1 MDRGNLA
8 RLGGSLSLPLGLAL
22 ALVASPGAAAAQGP
36 RASTCEV
43 TRYGAKGDGR
53 TLATLAI
60 QRAIDACA
68 AAGGGIVLLPGGAF
82 LSGTLVLK
90 DNVTLR
96 IAPGAMLVASPRI
109 TDFTPYPAKDVPL
122 IAIDGSTQNK
132 GNGPYHLIQAS
143 GARHIAID
151 GGGTIDGNG
160 ARYWDPDPQKLFVS
174 RRPRPSPLI
183 EFADSAGIRIEDIKV
198 RNAAGWTIHPLQ
210 SSDIRIEGVSIV
222 NDPHGPNTDGI
233 DVDSS
238 RNVMIR
244 DVSIDAGDDCIVLKT
259 TGRTGVRPVRP
270 TANVIVSGLVC
281 SSDDQGVK
289 IGTETLGDIR
299 DVIFTDLLIYRSER
313 QFRPPTA
320 GISISMV
327 DGSVLENILVSNVVV
342 RDAATPFF
350 LRLGNRGRGQKVP
363 VPGRAR
369 NIMLSDI
376 VATGGTLAS
385 SITGLPGF
393 PIEKVTLSNV
403 RIQMAGGG
411 KTAAIAVPEAPG
423 DYPQAPMFGPLPASG
438 IYARHVDGLA
448 LRGVELATGRPD
460 TRPPIVL
467 DDVRLVPDQR
477 PGSSR

>member
-1 MDRGNLA
+1 
-8 RLGGSLSLPLGLAL
+8 
-22 ALVASPGAAAAQGP
+22 
-36 RASTCEV
+36 V
-43 TRYGAKGDGR
+43 TRYGAIPDGR
-53 TLATLAI
+53 TLTTSSI

-68 AAGGGIVLLPGGAF
+68 AAGGGIVLLSRGTF

-90 DNVTLR
+90 DNITLR
-96 IAPGAMLVASPRI
+96 IGPGAVLRASSHIR
-109 TDFTPYPAKDVPL
+109 DFIPYPAKDVAL

-132 GNGPYHLIQAS
+132 GNGPYHLIHTS
-143 GARHIAID
+143 GAHNVAID

-160 ARYWDPDPQKLFVS
+160 AAYWDADAAKVFAS

-183 EFADSAGIRIEDIKV
+183 EFVGSAGVSMENLTIRD
-198 RNAAGWTIHPLQ
+198 AAGWTIHPLE
-210 SSDIRIEGVSIV
+210 SRDIRVAAVTIV

-238 RNVMIR
+238 RNVVIR
-244 DVSIDAGDDCIVLKT
+244 DVNIDAGDDCVVLKT
-259 TGRTGVRPVRP
+259 TGRSGSRPAAP
-270 TANVIVSGLVC
+270 TANVMVSGLIC
-281 SSDDQGVK
+281 STDDQGIK

-299 DVIFTDLLIYRSER
+299 DVIFTDALIYRSER
-313 QFRPPTA
+313 QYRPPTA

-327 DGSVLENILVSNVVV
+327 DGSVLENITVSNINV

-369 NIMLSDI
+369 NIMLSNI

-393 PIEKVTLSNV
+393 PIEDVTLSNV
-403 RIQMAGGG
+403 RIVMAGGG
-411 KTAAIAVPEAPG
+411 RSETINVPEAAG
-423 DYPQAPMFGPLPASG
+423 DYPYAPMFGPLPASG

-448 LRGVELATGRPD
+448 LRNVELRTERPDGRP
-460 TRPPIVL
+460 PLVL
-467 DDVRLVPDQR
+467 DDVRLVSDQ
-477 PGSSR
+477 PMGSSR